1 MTSVQSVSSLP
12 SYKSFEGGWRR
23 VSGMV
28 RFQGNFSHTQIQPG
42 DVNQNLPIQIQVQ
55 I

>member
-12 SYKSFEGGWRR
+12 SYKSFEGGWRGIR
-23 VSGMV
+23 EV
-28 RFQGNFSHTQIQPG
+28 RFQENFSHTQTQPG
-42 DVNQNLPIQIQVQ
+42 YINQNLPIQIQVQ